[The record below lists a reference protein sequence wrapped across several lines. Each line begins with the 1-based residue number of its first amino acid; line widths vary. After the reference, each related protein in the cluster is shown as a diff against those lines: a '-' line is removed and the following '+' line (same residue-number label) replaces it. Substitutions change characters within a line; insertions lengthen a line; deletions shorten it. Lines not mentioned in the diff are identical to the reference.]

1 MTSSYLVFDVRR
13 YRELAEELVRPED
26 VVVEVGAAAG
36 DTTVRLARNAQLV
49 IAFEKS
55 KEMFERLRERVR
67 DLDNVIALCE
77 DGFELGEVL
86 KRTERVDAVF
96 IDVGG
101 GAQPRLA
108 LAIWEAYYSHFRP
121 RVIVVRNRRLC
132 RLVETVERVE
142 CDEGV

>member
-1 MTSSYLVFDVRR
+1 MTRSYLVFDVRR
-13 YRELAEELVRPED
+13 YRELAEELVEPED
-26 VVVEVGAAAG
+26 IVVEVGAAAG
-36 DTTVRLARNAQLV
+36 DTTVRLARNARLV

-55 KEMFERLRERVR
+55 DEMFERLRERVR
-67 DLDNVIALCE
+67 GLDNVIVLCE

-108 LAIWEAYYSHFRP
+108 LALWEAYYSRFRP

-142 CDEGV
+142 CDEEV